1 MSNSAFHGQLSCPA
15 ASSGSKPNRSSQ
27 TEADFSIIT
36 SKPAVLHF
44 HWMVERSWSDLP
56 LCSKRYADLNLV
68 RIKRLS
74 VRRKV
79 KRKSLSKVLVESALS
94 TVWRRTKDYDV
105 LIYSLERET
114 TRLTY
119 IYVLETY
126 HDYQKLG
133 EYIYRNSSATVLFE
147 WCNNIHR
154 VIGCEVSLHWTSLGA
169 VDLFHPRNRIFQAMQ
184 HQCSIIVRLN

>member
-44 HWMVERSWSDLP
+44 HWMVERSRSDLP

-68 RIKRLS
+68 RIERLS

-79 KRKSLSKVLVESALS
+79 KRKSLPKALVKSALS
-94 TVWRRTKDYDV
+94 TVWGGTKDYDV
-105 LIYSLERET
+105 SIYSLERET
-114 TRLTY
+114 TRLAY
-119 IYVLETY
+119 ICVFETN

-133 EYIYRNSSATVLFE
+133 EYVYRNSSATVLFE
-147 WCNNIHR
+147 
-154 VIGCEVSLHWTSLGA
+154 
-169 VDLFHPRNRIFQAMQ
+169 
-184 HQCSIIVRLN
+184 